1 MEMSCIDAA
10 LFLLG
15 YRNLFRNSRW
25 EKSRREMHTS
35 SWTCATAFDAGVL
48 LSKRL

>member
-1 MEMSCIDAA
+1 MDAA
-10 LFLLG
+10 LFLLV

-35 SWTCATAFDAGVL
+35 SRPCATALDAGVL